1 MTLTQLN
8 TRTTKTFTFACLY
21 THTHTHLTRLM
32 QVSPCGYMTATLC
45 QASRAS
51 DDCWVILE
59 LSGLPVWMIFC
70 LCAALWEGSHFRK
83 CVFSH
88 TSLRTIYYLNPPPSQ
103 QLSSWWQLLKKRNLH
118 CDINRNQGWGER
130 KRDSGHVLQQRHV
143 TLWWLNMAGVNSLSS
158 PAEPWTEQL
167 FKQGG

>member
-1 MTLTQLN
+1 MHIYIAVRYMTLTQLN

-88 TSLRTIYYLNPPPSQ
+88 TSLRTIYYLNPPPPNNSH
-103 QLSSWWQLLKKRNLH
+103 LDGSSLKKGTFTATLTE
-118 CDINRNQGWGER
+118 IKAGGKE
-130 KRDSGHVLQQRHV
+130 SVIAV
-143 TLWWLNMAGVNSLSS
+143 TFFNKD
-158 PAEPWTEQL
+158 T
-167 FKQGG
+167 

>member
-1 MTLTQLN
+1 MHIYIYIAVRYITLTQLN
-8 TRTTKTFTFACLY
+8 TQTTKTFTFACLY
-21 THTHTHLTRLM
+21 THTYTHLTRLM

-45 QASRAS
+45 QASRVS

-88 TSLRTIYYLNPPPSQ
+88 TPLHTIYYLNPPQ
-103 QLSSWWQLLKKRNLH
+103 QRLSWWQLLKKETFTATLTK
-118 CDINRNQGWGER
+118 IKAGGKE
-130 KRDSGHVLQQRHV
+130 SVIEV
-143 TLWWLNMAGVNSLSS
+143 TFFNKD
-158 PAEPWTEQL
+158 T
-167 FKQGG
+167 